1 MIIDEKITS
10 QVELE
15 VIRVLAYYQ
24 LFHHPLKA
32 SEITRFVNVTPMVT
46 KNINNA
52 LSTLLHLN
60 VVFQFEG
67 YFSLENDPSLVHA
80 RLEGEIR
87 AKSLLKVAQRMSKLI
102 YSFPFVRAV
111 FISGSLS
118 KGVVPK
124 DADIDYFI
132 VTKRNKLWITRTL
145 LVMFKRIF
153 LLGSKKFFCVNY
165 FVDEN
170 HMEIPDKNIFTATE
184 IVTLIPMQGKS
195 CCETFLSSNHWFK
208 DHFPNVSLQ
217 KEEIG
222 QMGLIKRCSVSILE
236 PLFFNSLSEK
246 LDKYFMKRTYK
257 RWKTLYNEGYS
268 DKEFELAFRTHRGT
282 SKNHDKNYQKRVL
295 NSVEENMK
303 AALSKIKDQQGHG

>member
-10 QVELE
+10 RIEWE

-32 SEITRFVNVTPMVT
+32 SEITRFVNITPLVT
-46 KNINNA
+46 KDVDNA
-52 LSTLLHLN
+52 LSTLLSLN
-60 VVFQFEG
+60 VVFEFDG
-67 YFSLENDPSLVHA
+67 YFSLEDNSTLVDA

-87 AKSLLKVAQRMSKLI
+87 AESLLKVANRMSKLI
-102 YSFPFVRAV
+102 YSFPFVKAV

-118 KGVVPK
+118 KGVVPEH
-124 DADIDYFI
+124 ADIDYFI
-132 VTKRNKLWITRTL
+132 VTKRNKLWIARTL

-165 FVDEN
+165 FVDED

-195 CCETFLSSNHWFK
+195 CCEAFLGSNHWYK
-208 DHFPNVSLQ
+208 DHFPNALLK

-222 QMGLIKRCSVSILE
+222 QMGIIKRCSVSILE
-236 PLFFNSLSEK
+236 PLFFNRLSDK
-246 LDKYFMKRTYK
+246 FDKYLMKRTYK

-295 NSVEENMK
+295 NCVEENMK
-303 AALSKIKDQQGHG
+303 SALSKIRDQQGHG